1 MDLFLSAFTVFI
13 AMLLRLEPVIS
24 GAEMQETMPFTI
36 VYVVFVRACVF
47 LLTTNYA
54 NVVRHTGTRDIDNN
68 LRVVFYGSA
77 VLFSVNIL
85 SYLLNGSVVIPTSVL
100 VIEFIALSVMIN
112 AYRLLIQ
119 MVYFEVI
126 NPSREKSNVII
137 YGSGQHAVLVK
148 KAIEGNSSL
157 KMKTF
162 AFIDNNNNK
171 AGYQIEGRD
180 IFNLHDLERLL
191 KSVRIDAII
200 IPSISTSYHVKEYI
214 MDLCME
220 YEVKPMVIPDVRFWI
235 SGQLSYDPVT
245 NIDVEELMDRDPI
258 QLDMQSIRKEMR
270 GKTILVTGAAGSIGS
285 EIVKQ
290 LLPFKPGKIVLFDQD
305 ESPLYALDLAL
316 REDFRFTRF
325 ETAMGNIS
333 DDYRVEK
340 LFMTYKPDIVFHAAA
355 YKHVPMMECNPYE
368 AVRVNVSGTKNL
380 ADMAVK
386 YGARKFVMIST
397 DKAVRPTNVMGASK
411 RIAEMYVQA
420 MNRAGKTIFITTRF
434 GNVLGSNGSVIPIFQ
449 KQLKEKGE
457 LTVTHPEI
465 TRYFM
470 SIPEACQLVLEAG
483 AMGKTG
489 EIFIFDMGK
498 PVKIDD
504 LARKMITL
512 SGKIP
517 GKDVM
522 IRYTGLRQGEK
533 LHEELLYN
541 KELAL
546 PTHNPKIMIALTEK
560 TAYEDVADKVNELL
574 LLLDPAMKMEMVAA
588 MKRIVP
594 DYKSMNS
601 EFEQLDIPGPESESL
616 TYVG

>member
-1 MDLFLSAFTVFI
+1 
-13 AMLLRLEPVIS
+13 
-24 GAEMQETMPFTI
+24 
-36 VYVVFVRACVF
+36 
-47 LLTTNYA
+47 
-54 NVVRHTGTRDIDNN
+54 
-68 LRVVFYGSA
+68 
-77 VLFSVNIL
+77 
-85 SYLLNGSVVIPTSVL
+85 VIPSSVL
-100 VIEFIALSVMIN
+100 VIEFVALSVMIN

-119 MVYFEVI
+119 MVYLEVI
-126 NPSREKSNVII
+126 NPSGEKSNVII

-157 KMKTF
+157 KMKAF

-191 KSVRIDAII
+191 KSIRIDAII

-214 MDLCME
+214 IDLCME

-235 SGQLSYDPVT
+235 SGQLSYDPVA

-258 QLDMQSIRKEMR
+258 QLDMQSIRKEMK

-316 REDFRFTRF
+316 REDFRFSRF

-333 DDYRVEK
+333 DNYRVEK

-512 SGKIP
+512 SGKVP
-517 GKDVM
+517 GKDVG
-522 IRYTGLRQGEK
+522 IRYTGLRPGEK

-546 PTHNPKIMIALTEK
+546 PTHNPKIMIALTEE
-560 TAYEDVADKVNELL
+560 AGYEDVADKVNELL
-574 LLLDPAMKMEMVAA
+574 LLLDPAMKMAMVAA